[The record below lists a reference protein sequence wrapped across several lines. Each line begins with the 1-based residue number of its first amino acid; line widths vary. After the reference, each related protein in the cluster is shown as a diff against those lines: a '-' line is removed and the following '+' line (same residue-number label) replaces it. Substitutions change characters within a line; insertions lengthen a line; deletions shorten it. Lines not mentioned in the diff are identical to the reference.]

1 MDKNIQEA
9 LKWIYASLGGDIT
22 DLAAV
27 DDITVILNAIAKLDT
42 VQKIKSAT
50 ELPAVSS
57 TDNGDVLTV
66 VEGEWAKAA
75 LPAELP
81 SVTGDDDGDVLT
93 VVEGEWAPAAPG
105 GAGSDFFTVIYDSE
119 TGMLNMTWQ
128 EVYDALAAGKVGKC
142 LLDFTS
148 TGWPLVQWLIIG
160 AQHDENHNNYAITG
174 PATTNQGQGLEMTYF
189 SAYSDTA
196 NDYLELD

>member
-27 DDITVILNAIAKLDT
+27 DDITAILNAIAKLDT

-66 VEGEWAKAA
+66 VEGEWAPAA
-75 LPAELP
+75 PGGGSDLPA
-81 SVTGDDDGDVLT
+81 VTPDDNGDVLT
-93 VVEGEWAPAAPG
+93 VVEGAWDKATPSSG
-105 GAGSDFFTVIYDSE
+105 GALFLTMNAG
-119 TGMLNMTWQ
+119 TGALDHTWQ
-128 EVYDALAAGKVGKC
+128 EIADAGFAFYLVPAADGNKIFILRMANGDDVGGEYY
-142 LLDFTS
+142 LGFEWRWQAASDQQEFFTDTPNGYPVLD
-148 TGWPLVQWLIIG
+148 
-160 AQHDENHNNYAITG
+160 
-174 PATTNQGQGLEMTYF
+174 
-189 SAYSDTA
+189 
-196 NDYLELD
+196 